1 MKRLAQYIGILFF
14 TLLAVACSSGESSP
28 EKVAEKYVSAMYSGD
43 ADTIIKMINIPDS
56 EKSSQVSMMI
66 KGKLQDSVTRAKTYA
81 ENHGGVD
88 KVEYQP
94 TKYLNDDKTLAVVE
108 MNVVFKDNKNKNEKL
123 KLIKVD
129 GNWFI
134 ELGH

>member
-1 MKRLAQYIGILFF
+1 
-14 TLLAVACSSGESSP
+14 
-28 EKVAEKYVSAMYSGD
+28 MYSGD
-43 ADTIIKMINIPDS
+43 ADSIMKMIDVPDS
-56 EKSSQVSMMI
+56 EKSSQISMMV
-66 KGKLQDSVTRAKTYA
+66 KGKLQDSVIKAKTYA

-94 TKYLNDDKTLAVVE
+94 TKYLNDDKTRAVVE
-108 MNVVFKDNKNKNEKL
+108 INVIFKDSKNKNEKL

-134 ELGH
+134 ELGY

>member
-28 EKVAEKYVSAMYSGD
+28 EKVAEKYVSAMYNGD

-108 MNVVFKDNKNKNEKL
+108 MNVVFKDSKNKNEKL

>member
-56 EKSSQVSMMI
+56 EKSSQVSMMV
-66 KGKLQDSVTRAKTYA
+66 KGKLQDGVTRAKAYA

>member
-1 MKRLAQYIGILFF
+1 MKRLTQYIGILFF

-28 EKVAEKYVSAMYSGD
+28 EKVAEKYVNAMYSGD
-43 ADTIIKMINIPDS
+43 ADSIMKMIDVPDS
-56 EKSSQVSMMI
+56 EKSSQISMMV
-66 KGKLQDSVTRAKTYA
+66 KGKLQDSVIKAKTYA

-94 TKYLNDDKTLAVVE
+94 TKYLNDDKTRAVVE
-108 MNVVFKDNKNKNEKL
+108 INVIFKDSKNKNEKL

-134 ELGH
+134 ELGY